1 MIIGA
6 RYVLAGALFAVA
18 SVVGAQPAAV
28 TVRTAV
34 DTAAALRPGD
44 VVRLRIWRE
53 PDLSGDFAVNE
64 SGVVVLPKVGPLQV
78 TSEDPRSLK
87 TRLVKAYEVYL
98 NQVSIDVVLLR
109 RVQVLGAVRNPGLY
123 QVAPTMVLSDLLALA
138 GGSTSQGN
146 LKGVQLLRNG
156 RKLRD
161 ALSPSDSVG
170 SASIRSGDQIYV
182 PEKGWFSRNPWFLR
196 TMIGTAISIGFFI
209 ARSRD

>member
-123 QVAPTMVLSDLLALA
+123 QVDPTMVLSDLLALA

-156 RKLRD
+156 RKRVDPLRR
-161 ALSPSDSVG
+161 P
-170 SASIRSGDQIYV
+170 
-182 PEKGWFSRNPWFLR
+182 NLR
-196 TMIGTAISIGFFI
+196 AGEGLVQS
-209 ARSRD
+209 